1 MSLEMIETFLAFD
14 EIGLKIYAET
24 QAALSLGLWFS
35 QRIGRI
41 QFTDHRV

>member
-14 EIGLKIYAET
+14 EIGLKIYAEN

-35 QRIGRI
+35 LRIGRL
-41 QFTDHRV
+41 QFTDHRA